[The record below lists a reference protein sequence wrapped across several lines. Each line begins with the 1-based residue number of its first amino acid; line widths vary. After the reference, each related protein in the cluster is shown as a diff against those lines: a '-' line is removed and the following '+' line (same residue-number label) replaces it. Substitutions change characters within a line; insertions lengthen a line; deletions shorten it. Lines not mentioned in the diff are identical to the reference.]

1 MIRLLAFVV
10 GVVCVGVGVA
20 ESALAADLTANEIM
34 LLNEKAR
41 KSQNEV
47 SNVTMIL
54 KDSKGNERKREVV
67 WIADDSDELNRRSLI
82 RFLEPKDVAGTGLLS
97 IEHDE
102 LDDERW
108 LYLPALR
115 KVRRVGAS
123 EKSENFM
130 GTDFA
135 FEDLVIEDGIISQK
149 HHKYRI
155 LGTEVR
161 DGYNCYIIEAL
172 PATEKEIRESGYSKR
187 EIWVTKDRY
196 IAIYAKYWD
205 KNGELIKHLKSVDI
219 RPTEDGSQYR
229 SHLLVMENFRTG
241 HTTTFEFKRYRLNQ
255 KIDSTRIFTQRFLE
269 SGA

>member
-1 MIRLLAFVV
+1 MVRTIMVL
-10 GVVCVGVGVA
+10 GVVAYVGVG
-20 ESALAADLTANEIM
+20 LASPVGAAGLNANEIM

-41 KSQNEV
+41 KAQNEV
-47 SNVTMIL
+47 SSVTMIL
-54 KDSKGNERKREVV
+54 RDSKGNERKREVV
-67 WIADDSDELNRRSLI
+67 WIADDSDELNRKSVI

-115 KVRRVGAS
+115 KVRRVAGS

-135 FEDLVIEDGIISQK
+135 FEDLVVEDGVVSQK

-155 LGTEVR
+155 LGSEVR
-161 DGYNCYIIEAL
+161 DGYDCFVIEAL
-172 PATEKEIRESGYSKR
+172 PATDKEIRESGYSKR

-205 KNGELIKHLKSVDI
+205 KNGELIKHLKSEDV
-219 RPTEDGSQYR
+219 RPTEDGSQHR
-229 SHLLVMENFRTG
+229 SHLLIMENFRTG
-241 HTTTFEFKRYRLNQ
+241 HTTTFAFKRYRLNQ
-255 KIDSTRIFTQRFLE
+255 KIDSGRIFTQRFLE
-269 SGA
+269 SGV